1 MALTLFSLKSFSQ
14 TVTPTQPVQNNDTVK
29 IHISVAKKIAK
40 DLMQL
45 DAVKGENALLK
56 QNIDT
61 ITYQRDL
68 KDSIIVKKNDQIGL
82 YKSSIEIYKQKEN
95 IYKTTLDKLDLQL
108 TKAKLKNKLGWTTA
122 AILVVYT
129 FVHK

>member
-1 MALTLFSLKSFSQ
+1 MLFSLKSFSQ
-14 TVTPTQPVQNNDTVK
+14 TVTQTQQVSNNDTVK
-29 IHISVAKKIAK
+29 IHISVAKKIVK
-40 DLMQL
+40 DLMEL
-45 DAVKGENALLK
+45 DAVKSENVLLK

-82 YKSSIEIYKQKEN
+82 YKSSIDIYKQKETL
-95 IYKTTLDKLDLQL
+95 YKTTIDKLDLQL
-108 TKAKLKNKLGWTTA
+108 SKANFKNKLGWTTA
-122 AILVVYT
+122 VILVVYT

>member
-68 KDSIIVKKNDQIGL
+68 KDSIIFKKNDQIGL